1 MLLHLQ
7 RRLLAVLPI
16 ALGVSMICFLLV
28 YLAPGDPLQTLLPPD
43 ADAETVAKLKQLY
56 GLDRP
61 LPLQYL
67 AWLWQ
72 VMGGDLGQSIAT
84 GRPVLSEIR
93 RSLGNTVLLAAVAVL
108 IAFPLAMLLGTIAG
122 YRSGG
127 WMDRGVTGTAILG
140 VSLPNYWLGIVLVI
154 LFSVELGW
162 LPASGM
168 GPDGSGTFNPLHW
181 EQLRHII
188 LPVVTLSMIPVG
200 IIART
205 ARASISEVMAQDF
218 VTTLRA
224 NGLPE
229 RRVLRHA
236 VKNALPSVLAVMGLQ
251 FGALMGGSILV
262 ETVFAWPGTG
272 FLLSK
277 AILTRDIPVLQGTI
291 LVLAMIFVATNL
303 AVDLFQSSLDPRIK
317 RG

>member
-1 MLLHLQ
+1 MLVYVQ

-16 ALGVSMICFLLV
+16 ALGVSIICFLLV
-28 YLAPGDPLQTLLPPD
+28 YLAPGDTLQTMLPPD

-61 LPLQYL
+61 LPVQYL
-67 AWLWQ
+67 SWLGN
-72 VMGGDLGQSIAT
+72 VLTGDLGRSIAT
-84 GRPVLSEIR
+84 GRPVLEEIL
-93 RSLGNTVLLAAVAVL
+93 RSLGNTVLLSLLAVL
-108 IAFPLAMLLGTIAG
+108 IAFPVALALGAIAG
-122 YRSGG
+122 YRAGS
-127 WMDRGVTGTAILG
+127 WLDRMVTGTAILG
-140 VSLPNYWLGIVLVI
+140 VSVPNYWLGIVLVI
-154 LFSVELGW
+154 LFSVEAQI

-168 GPDGSGTFNPLHW
+168 GPGGSASIGLHTVPFM
-181 EQLRHII
+181 I
-188 LPVVTLSMIPVG
+188 LPVITLSMIPVG

-205 ARASISEVMAQDF
+205 ARSAITEVMAQEF

-229 RRVLRHA
+229 SKAIRHVL
-236 VKNALPSVLAVMGLQ
+236 KNALPPILAVMGLQ

-291 LVLAMIFVATNL
+291 LVLAMIFVVTNL
-303 AVDLFQSSLDPRIK
+303 AVDLVQTAIDPRIK
-317 RG
+317 RV